1 MAKLLKLNSEQTVL
15 LRTTHVFGRSSSAV
29 NTRITD
35 ANVSRVH
42 ASLVWQQFEWVLQD
56 KSTNGTFVNGTR
68 VQKESQV
75 KLQPGDIIQFGSL
88 HSDKWQLQ
96 SDEPPYS
103 ILVPRDT
110 TEPDVQLTQMLVLPN
125 EDAPELTFYQDEQR
139 KWLCET
145 QEATKFLEDGD
156 VLQLGDKNWTFISNY
171 AEEET
176 RFATFD
182 SQDTFLSMRFKVSQ
196 NEEHVSLTINF
207 GQHQFDLGNKTYN
220 YLLLLLARQW
230 LADKHNGVP
239 DIDCGWLDK
248 SVLCKELRTQEQYM
262 NIQIYRHRK
271 QLSALLPE
279 GLILPPSIERR
290 LREVRLNC
298 KAIDIQGGN
307 AFA

>member
-1 MAKLLKLNSEQTVL
+1 MARLLKLDSEQTVL

-42 ASLVWQQFEWVLQD
+42 ASLVWQNFEWVLQD
-56 KSTNGTFVNGTR
+56 KSTNGTFVNNTR
-68 VQKESQV
+68 VQKDTQV
-75 KLQPGDIIQFGSL
+75 KLQPGDIIQFGSPQA
-88 HSDKWQLQ
+88 DKWQLE
-96 SDEPPYS
+96 SDDAPVS
-103 ILVPRDT
+103 ILVPRGGS
-110 TEPDVQLTQMLVLPN
+110 EPELQLKEMLVLPN
-125 EDAPELTFYQDEQR
+125 EDSPELTFYQDEQR
-139 KWLCET
+139 NWLCET
-145 QEATKFLEDGD
+145 QETTTTLEDGD
-156 VLQLGDKNWTFISNY
+156 VLESKDKSWTFVSNTSD
-171 AEEET
+171 AET
-176 RFATFD
+176 HFATFA
-182 SQDTFLSMRFKVSQ
+182 SQDTFLTMQFKVSQ
-196 NEEHVSLTINF
+196 NEEHVTLSIKY

-230 LADKHNGVP
+230 LSDKQNKVP

-271 QLSALLPE
+271 QLSAMLPD

-298 KAIDIQGGN
+298 HAIDIQGGN
-307 AFA
+307 AFS